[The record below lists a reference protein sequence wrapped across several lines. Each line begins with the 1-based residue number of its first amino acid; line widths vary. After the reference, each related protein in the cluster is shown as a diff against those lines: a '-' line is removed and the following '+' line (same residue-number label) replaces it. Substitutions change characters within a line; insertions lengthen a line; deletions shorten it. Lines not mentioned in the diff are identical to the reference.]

1 MHNSPAMNDAL
12 PIKKMNESSGPDAD
26 HDPFSNWDEL
36 VHMPVYSSD
45 KKKIGY
51 LRTTLADYMVIKK
64 GLIVLNKY
72 FVPKS
77 FAESVDNKGR
87 IRLRLTSHEVR
98 SKYPFSRMKHV
109 LTSIE
114 SVPMQQVESRPMH
127 DRLQT
132 FRHGSTRNRMA
143 ASAAIVSGL
152 LFLFSGYKANLETYN
167 LLIRQL
173 GLIGGF
179 RDVWNYII
187 YPVGVLALISQL
199 GGIAVLIGAAFFLA
213 NRVNFGKFLI
223 MLGTGQGLFTIIARL
238 ALELWSGHPGVANN
252 YVLWLTSSAAGLGI
266 LFAILSQSISK
277 GGGESIAI
285 KVLRAVIRIK
295 KE

>member
-1 MHNSPAMNDAL
+1 
-12 PIKKMNESSGPDAD
+12 
-26 HDPFSNWDEL
+26 
-36 VHMPVYSSD
+36 MPVYSSD

-51 LRTTLADYMVIKK
+51 LRTLSDYMVIKK

-77 FAESVDNKGR
+77 FAESVDNGGH
-87 IRLRLTSHEVR
+87 IRLRLTRHEVR

-114 SVPMQQVESRPMH
+114 SVPMQQVEHRPLY

-152 LFLFSGYKANLETYN
+152 LFIFSGYKANLDAYD

-173 GLIGGF
+173 GMMDGF
-179 RDVWNYII
+179 KELWNYII
-187 YPVGVLALISQL
+187 IPVGILALISQL
-199 GGIAVLIGAAFFLA
+199 GGIAVLAGAALFLA
-213 NRVNFGKFLI
+213 NRVNFGKSLI
-223 MLGTGQGLFTIIARL
+223 MLGTGQGLVTIAARL
-238 ALELWSGHPGVANN
+238 GLEVWSGHPWAVNN
-252 YVLWLTSSAAGLGI
+252 YVLWLTSTAAGFGI
-266 LFAILSQSISK
+266 MFAILSQSLSK
-277 GGGESIAI
+277 GRGESVQWKMLRFVTERK
-285 KVLRAVIRIK
+285 KV
-295 KE
+295 

>member
-1 MHNSPAMNDAL
+1 
-12 PIKKMNESSGPDAD
+12 MNESPDHDAG

-36 VHMPVYSSD
+36 IHMPVYSSD

-51 LRTTLADYMVIKK
+51 LRNIIADYMVIKK

-77 FAESVDNKGR
+77 FAESIDNKGH
-87 IRLRLTSHEVR
+87 IRLRLTRHEVR

-114 SVPMQQVESRPMH
+114 SVPVQQVEHRPLR

-167 LLIRQL
+167 LVIQQL
-173 GLIGGF
+173 GSIDGF
-179 RDVWNYII
+179 QELWNYII
-187 YPVGVLALISQL
+187 IPVGVLALISQL
-199 GGIAVLIGAAFFLA
+199 GGIAVLAGAAFFLT

-238 ALELWSGHPGVANN
+238 ALQLWSSHPWAVNN
-252 YVLWLTSSAAGLGI
+252 YLLWLTSTAAGFGI
-266 LFAILSQSISK
+266 IFAMLSQSLSK
-277 GGGESIAI
+277 GRGESVQWKI
-285 KVLRAVIRIK
+285 LRYFSRRRR
-295 KE
+295 

>member
-1 MHNSPAMNDAL
+1 MN
-12 PIKKMNESSGPDAD
+12 KSSGHDAT
-26 HDPFSNWDEL
+26 HDPFSNWDDL
-36 VHMPVYSSD
+36 VNMPVYSSD

-77 FAESVDNKGR
+77 FAESIDSKGR
-87 IRLRLTSHEVR
+87 IRLGLTKHEVR

-114 SVPMQQVESRPMH
+114 SVPMQQVEHRPIL

-167 LLIRQL
+167 LIIRQ
-173 GLIGGF
+173 IGMIDGF
-179 RDVWNYII
+179 QELWNYII
-187 YPVGVLALISQL
+187 IPVGVLALISQL

-213 NRVNFGKFLI
+213 NKVNFGKFLI

-238 ALELWSGHPGVANN
+238 ALELWSGHPWAVNN
-252 YVLWLTSSAAGLGI
+252 YVLWLTSTAAGFGI
-266 LFAILSQSISK
+266 IFAMLSQSLSK
-277 GGGESIAI
+277 GKGESIQW
-285 KVLRAVIRIK
+285 KVLRYFSTRRR
-295 KE
+295 